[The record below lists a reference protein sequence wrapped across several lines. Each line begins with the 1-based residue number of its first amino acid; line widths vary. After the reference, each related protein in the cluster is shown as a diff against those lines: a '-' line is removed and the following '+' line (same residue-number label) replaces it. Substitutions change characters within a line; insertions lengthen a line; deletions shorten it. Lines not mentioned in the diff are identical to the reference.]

1 VEQRSRG
8 VVPVCKQTSPNS
20 QLIPPSICQ
29 LIWAGRDYPA
39 GLDKLRSGAK
49 RAFFAKK
56 DEKDPEKIS
65 QALRHV
71 LEHSRHTLLGVTPT
85 FRLSQGEFVLQ
96 ELEALVKLHK
106 YRSLQKQYNPNQDE
120 VLASEFERFKKRA
133 E

>member
-1 VEQRSRG
+1 VMAHTTPSR
-8 VVPVCKQTSPNS
+8 VAVRNLYK
-20 QLIPPSICQ
+20 Q

-65 QALRHV
+65 QALRH
-71 LEHSRHTLLGVTPT
+71 
-85 FRLSQGEFVLQ
+85 GEFVLQ

-133 E
+133 EASLQ

>member
-65 QALRHV
+65 QALRH
-71 LEHSRHTLLGVTPT
+71 
-85 FRLSQGEFVLQ
+85 GEFVLQ

>member
-1 VEQRSRG
+1 VAVRNLY
-8 VVPVCKQTSPNS
+8 K
-20 QLIPPSICQ
+20 Q

-133 E
+133 GLSSDDPIVLCHVVIISYLS